1 MPNLEELENAYRG
14 LEARYREH
22 KRKGEKLFV
31 ELDIAYAKYKM
42 AKTGIA
48 GGSVVEVCTK
58 SGKTFRGVFRGWY
71 YSEKFSGVVRVGSL
85 QEERRTQPD
94 RSIGGRLGH
103 EARAGSGGVD
113 VMKGVCQ

>member
-71 YSEKFSGVVRVGSL
+71 YSEKFSGVVRVAPYKKNGELS
-85 QEERRTQPD
+85 QTV
-94 RSIGGRLGH
+94 RL
-103 EARAGSGGVD
+103 VD
-113 VMKGVCQ
+113 AWDMKPVQDPEG